1 MEAVKKELADAQAQ
15 MSDLRRQRETCR
27 AQITSL
33 KEQLQQ
39 QYLQQNTCLLY
50 TSRCV

>member
-1 MEAVKKELADAQAQ
+1 

-39 QYLQQNTCLLY
+39 QYLQQNTLQLEKKQLPGK
-50 TSRCV
+50 SRQRAGGI